1 MYKVVKKFTD
11 LKDNGYTYEVG
22 DEYPREN
29 LVVDKNRIGQ
39 LLGDKNRQKTPL
51 IEEVKTKPIKAKDVE
66 EPKEQPKEK
75 VEEVKE
81 KKPRG
86 RGTSKKK

>member
-1 MYKVVKKFTD
+1 MYKVIKKFTD
-11 LKDNGYTYEVG
+11 LKDNGYIYEVG

-29 LVVDKNRIGQ
+29 LVVDKKRIGQ

-66 EPKEQPKEK
+66 GPKEK

-81 KKPRG
+81 TKPKG
-86 RGTSKKK
+86 RSTSKKK

>member
-1 MYKVVKKFTD
+1 MYKVIKKFTD
-11 LKDNGYTYEVG
+11 LKDNGFIYEVG

-66 EPKEQPKEK
+66 EPKEE

-81 KKPRG
+81 TKPKR
-86 RGTSKKK
+86 RNVSKKK

>member
-1 MYKVVKKFTD
+1 MYKVIKKFTD

-51 IEEVKTKPIKAKDVE
+51 IEEVKAKDVE

>member
-1 MYKVVKKFTD
+1 MYKVIKKFTD
-11 LKDNGYTYEVG
+11 LQDNGYIYEVG

-51 IEEVKTKPIKAKDVE
+51 IEEVKTKLIKAKDVE
-66 EPKEQPKEK
+66 EPKEE

-81 KKPRG
+81 TKPKR
-86 RGTSKKK
+86 RNVSKKK